1 MKARATRGA
10 FESYVVERGDT
21 LASVA
26 RKTKTRAEVILLLNP
41 HASASAL
48 SRGMVLD
55 VPARGERGNGKIANG
70 STETRGST
78 AAVGGRG
85 ASVGGAKRGG
95 EGKTRGGDGGAAG
108 RRRDGGERETKKTTF
123 SGQMYDR
130 SYPALE
136 TRSEELRAS
145 VRAKMEALG
154 ATTTV
159 GELVGKSRERL
170 SAWRRMMMSVVVKKG
185 DGAAENVGGAV
196 NKMRRKQTT
205 KTPTAPSKGRDKGK
219 KSNDVDAKAAAAAK
233 EKEKREAEKKTL
245 DAQKLKQQRE
255 KEKREKEK
263 AQAAAAAKKAKKA
276 TSTPKRV
283 ETSSRKQIV
292 SSTDAKSDLLMTL
305 LFTAG
310 LGLLGHVLKFVGERY
325 HIAEEGENDVKEW
338 NVSTLWRW
346 ARDRIA
352 LRPCRGGGLC
362 LMVKSR
368 DEDADASARPHSKVG
383 SQSNKVF
390 SVNFARQAA
399 PVEKA
404 MVKRVEKTKA
414 QMQNIVEGMKIRS
427 IDELTDSL
435 HTLQEALARGEFE
448 SQQDRIKTQE
458 KLAETKGRLAE
469 AQNLLG
475 RWVDHS
481 ANEAYQDNLKR
492 KALACWV
499 ELLNERYARLRVMS
513 KVYVR
518 WQQKSL
524 AQAFDK
530 WYETAHALRV
540 SRLRKEGAVIQDK
553 LRAERQRMI
562 DKKEEKAANQLN
574 GDKEALANAKKNAF
588 EEKLASAA
596 KDSLVV

>member
-48 SRGMVLD
+48 SRGMVFD

-196 NKMRRKQTT
+196 NKMRQKQTT

-219 KSNDVDAKAAAAAK
+219 KSNDVDGKAAVAAK
-233 EKEKREAEKKTL
+233 EKVKREAEKKTL
-245 DAQKLKQQRE
+245 AAQKLKQQRE

-276 TSTPKRV
+276 AATPKRV

-596 KDSLVV
+596 KDSLV

>member
-196 NKMRRKQTT
+196 NKMRQKQTT

-263 AQAAAAAKKAKKA
+263 TQAAAAAKKAKKA
-276 TSTPKRV
+276 ASTPKRV

-435 HTLQEALARGEFE
+435 QTLQEALARGEFE

>member
-1 MKARATRGA
+1 MKTRATRGA

-70 STETRGST
+70 STETRGPT

-108 RRRDGGERETKKTTF
+108 RRRDGGERETKTTF

-196 NKMRRKQTT
+196 NKMRQKQTT

-219 KSNDVDAKAAAAAK
+219 KSNDVDGKAAAAAK
-233 EKEKREAEKKTL
+233 EKVKREAEKKTL

-263 AQAAAAAKKAKKA
+263 AQAAAAAKKTKKA
-276 TSTPKRV
+276 AATPKRV

-352 LRPCRGGGLC
+352 LRPCRDGGLS

-435 HTLQEALARGEFE
+435 QTLQEALARGEFE

-574 GDKEALANAKKNAF
+574 GDKEALANAKKKAF
-588 EEKLASAA
+588 EEKLAAAA

>member
-170 SAWRRMMMSVVVKKG
+170 SAWRRMMMSVVVKTG

>member
-70 STETRGST
+70 STETRGPT

-85 ASVGGAKRGG
+85 ASVGGVKRGG

-108 RRRDGGERETKKTTF
+108 RRRDGGERETKTTF

-154 ATTTV
+154 ATATV

-185 DGAAENVGGAV
+185 DGAAENVSGAV
-196 NKMRRKQTT
+196 NKMRQKQTT
-205 KTPTAPSKGRDKGK
+205 KTPTAPSKRRDKGK
-219 KSNDVDAKAAAAAK
+219 KSNDVDGKAAAAAK
-233 EKEKREAEKKTL
+233 EKVKREAEKKTL
-245 DAQKLKQQRE
+245 AAQKLKQQQE

-263 AQAAAAAKKAKKA
+263 AQAAAAAKKTKKA
-276 TSTPKRV
+276 AATPKRV

-352 LRPCRGGGLC
+352 LRPCRGGGLS

>member
-276 TSTPKRV
+276 AATPKRV

-399 PVEKA
+399 PVENA

>member
-95 EGKTRGGDGGAAG
+95 EGKTRGGDGGAAR

-123 SGQMYDR
+123 SGQLYDR

-136 TRSEELRAS
+136 MRSEELRAS

-196 NKMRRKQTT
+196 NKMRQKQTT

-245 DAQKLKQQRE
+245 DTQKLKQQRE

-276 TSTPKRV
+276 AATPKRV
-283 ETSSRKQIV
+283 ETSSKKQIV

>member
-159 GELVGKSRERL
+159 VELVGKSRERL
-170 SAWRRMMMSVVVKKG
+170 SAWRRMMMSVVVKTG

-219 KSNDVDAKAAAAAK
+219 KSNDVDAKAEAAAK

-338 NVSTLWRW
+338 NASTLWRW

-458 KLAETKGRLAE
+458 RLAETKGRLAE